1 MAKKSSKQILAETM
15 MELAKTKP
23 VERITIRE
31 IVQSAGLST
40 QTFYNHFADR
50 DALILYVHTSALDVL
65 IDKLYSDDYDFR
77 DMIHEYLR
85 FYSDHLDY
93 LKMAMI
99 YSHGKTSHFLDFGN
113 YVVEQT
119 CKYLCHVMNVEQL
132 PEDMRCFVRIHV
144 FGQIYMYAHWAWTDA
159 KIPLNQLEDY
169 LVRATPPALAPY
181 FYRECRE
188 TAAEA

>member
-1 MAKKSSKQILAETM
+1 
-15 MELAKTKP
+15 
-23 VERITIRE
+23 
-31 IVQSAGLST
+31 
-40 QTFYNHFADR
+40 
-50 DALILYVHTSALDVL
+50 
-65 IDKLYSDDYDFR
+65 
-77 DMIHEYLR
+77 
-85 FYSDHLDY
+85 
-93 LKMAMI
+93 
-99 YSHGKTSHFLDFGN
+99 
-113 YVVEQT
+113 
-119 CKYLCHVMNVEQL
+119 MNVEQL